1 MNINDQIKSAIKR
14 SISHNEV
21 ATVEVRDLSAAAAEV
36 SVIADDYDSCEGIE
50 RGNVSGTD
58 IWGNVDGEDFRL
70 FLRN

>member
-1 MNINDQIKSAIKR
+1 MTINDQIKSAIKR

-21 ATVEVRDLSAAAAEV
+21 VTMEVDDLSEAAIEV
-36 SVIADDYDSCEGIE
+36 SVIADDCDSCDGIE
-50 RGNVSGTD
+50 RGDVIGTD